1 MKKLIFRLLIVLVV
15 LLVLAVAAV
24 GLFLDST
31 VKREVQTLGSQYTK
45 VDVKLNAVSLSLFS
59 GTGKLTKFVIGNPQ
73 SFKSPF
79 AISMDTASLSLSPGS
94 VFANKVVIKSI
105 NVQAPEITFEA
116 DLTGNNL
123 RKILNN
129 LQETTGGGDKEAAKP
144 AEAQPAA
151 AKAGKKLQVD
161 DFLING
167 GKIQLSVTTPMGGK
181 SATLSLPQIHLT
193 ALGQGPE
200 GITGPELAKVVLAA
214 IEQEAAKAAASA
226 IPELE
231 KGALYMS
238 KDLGKPGTN
247 TVEKTTKS
255 LGDFFKKK

>member
-1 MKKLIFRLLIVLVV
+1 
-15 LLVLAVAAV
+15 
-24 GLFLDST
+24 
-31 VKREVQTLGSQYTK
+31 
-45 VDVKLNAVSLSLFS
+45 
-59 GTGKLTKFVIGNPQ
+59 
-73 SFKSPF
+73 
-79 AISMDTASLSLSPGS
+79 MDTASLSLSPGS
-94 VFANKVVIKSI
+94 VFADKVVVKSI
-105 NVQAPEITFEA
+105 NVQAPDITFET

-129 LQETTGGGDKEAAKP
+129 LQDTTGGGDKAPAKP
-144 AEAQPAA
+144 AEPQPAA
-151 AKAGKKLQVD
+151 AKPGKKLQVD

-167 GKIQLSVTTPMGGK
+167 GKIHLSVTTPMGGK

-193 ALGQGPE
+193 GLGQGPE
-200 GITGPELAKVVLAA
+200 GITGAELAKVVLAA

-247 TVEKTTKS
+247 TVEKATKS